1 MRSFSVMEEQRTVV
15 KFYVQLGKSIQE
27 LTDDLLEVYGDEAMA
42 PRTIRKWVQR
52 FKEGRASTEDDPRA
66 GRPSTSTT
74 EDHVEEVRR
83 MVHDDPKITTRTIS
97 RETNISL
104 GSVVSI
110 LHDKLNMS
118 KISARWVPRLL
129 TVVHRQT
136 RVELCNHFINRFD
149 HNPEDFISRIVTGDE
164 TWLYGY
170 DPATKQMSMEWR
182 AKGASPPVKPLMQK
196 SLSTKVMALVFY
208 DGQGVIHIEYLN
220 PGETVTASRYVTAL
234 NNLRKAIRQKRRGKL
249 ARGVLFHHDNAPAH
263 RSRQCVS
270 ALSDHGFEI
279 LPHPPYSP
287 DLSPCDFHLFPQI
300 KRQLKGRRFKDVNEL
315 KQAFENAID
324 EKTADF
330 FERAFHTWRYRA
342 EKCVANDGDYV
353 EK

>member
-1 MRSFSVMEEQRTVV
+1 MEEQRTVV
-15 KFYVQLGKSIQE
+15 KFYVRLGKDMQE
-27 LTDDLLEVYGDEAMA
+27 LSEDLVKVYAEDAMA

-52 FKEGRASTEDDPRA
+52 FKEGRASTEDNPRE

-74 EDHVEEVRR
+74 EDQIEEVRR
-83 MVHDDPKITTRTIS
+83 LVNDDPKITTRAIS

-129 TVVHRQT
+129 TSVHRQT
-136 RVELCNHFINRFD
+136 RVELCNHFINQFD
-149 HNPEDFISRIVTGDE
+149 RDPENFISRIVTGDE

-182 AKGASPPVKPLMQK
+182 VKGASPPVKPLMQK
-196 SLSTKVMALVFY
+196 SVSTKVMTLVFY
-208 DGQGVIHIEYLN
+208 DGQGVIHHEYLN

-234 NNLRKAIRQKRRGKL
+234 SNLRQAIRQKRRGKL
-249 ARGVLFHHDNAPAH
+249 SRGVLFHHDNAPAH

-270 ALSDHGFEI
+270 ALSHHGFEI

-300 KRQLKGRRFKDVNEL
+300 KRQLKGRRFNDVTEL
-315 KQAFENAID
+315 KQAFEDAIG
-324 EKTADF
+324 EKTAHF
-330 FERAFHTWRYRA
+330 FEQAFHTWRRRA
-342 EKCVANDGDYV
+342 EKCVISDGDYV